1 MTAVPRDQGEQRKWL
16 DRRPTLGSVAWI
28 VQRVAGVALL
38 VLVPLKVLGGWAF
51 RQDIPFDSFL
61 VRMHLNGAV
70 DVALITAV
78 AFHAV
83 FGVRTVLIDVGLV
96 RTARVLTIPLIVF
109 ASLVTIWGSVIAL

>member
-1 MTAVPRDQGEQRKWL
+1 MTAEATSARGQRKWL

-51 RQDIPFDSFL
+51 RQDIPGDAFFL
-61 VRMHLNGAV
+61 RMHLNGAV

-96 RTARVLTIPLIVF
+96 RTARVLTLPLIVF
-109 ASLVTIWGSVIAL
+109 ASVVTIWGSVIAL